1 MCVTMQARPNHQHYA
16 IFAPIFRYPEERLEY
31 YTEKLL
37 GPVAESFPERDR
49 GVMDIIKS
57 QRALSL
63 GGQQEY
69 YLKTFDVQAVC
80 CLYIG
85 YLLFGDDEKRARVL
99 VNLQNEHRRA
109 GVDCRGELAD
119 HLPNVL
125 ELLSKTHDYEFAE
138 ELGYIFLIPVVKFM
152 LVRMKNTDNYYK
164 FCLEMLL
171 DFLQADFK
179 GENLRDFVIPDK
191 MLQGKKEFLFPSS
204 KDIPCETGSKQK
216 NF

>member
-1 MCVTMQARPNHQHYA
+1 MESRSNHQHYA
-16 IFAPIFRYPEERLEY
+16 IFAPVFRYPEERLEC

-37 GPVAESFPERDR
+37 KEVAESFPERARDIK
-49 GVMDIIKS
+49 DIIEI
-57 QRALSL
+57 QRARSL

-80 CLYIG
+80 CLYVG

-99 VNLQNEHRRA
+99 VNLQDEHRRA

-119 HLPNVL
+119 HLSNVL
-125 ELLSKTHDYEFAE
+125 ELLSKTPDYEFAE

-152 LVRMKNTDNYYK
+152 LVRMKNMDNYYK
-164 FCLEMLL
+164 ICLEVLL
-171 DFLQADFK
+171 DFLQADFR
-179 GENLRDFVIPDK
+179 GENLQDFAIPDQ
-191 MLQGKKEFLFPSS
+191 MVQGKKEFIFPSS
-204 KDIPCETGSKQK
+204 KVTPCELGSKQK